1 MGVIGLASTES
12 RRPLAAA
19 RAALLPVG
27 LDADG
32 DVQLP
37 ATYVA
42 HHNGG
47 EAIWLVF
54 GPVRG

>member
-1 MGVIGLASTES
+1 
-12 RRPLAAA
+12 
-19 RAALLPVG
+19 VG

-42 HHNGG
+42 HHDGG

-54 GPVRG
+54 GG